1 MKIYNISEL
10 INNEIIFGYR
20 TGVGYVEYSNKTGE
34 KIRDGRENVK
44 VGSVNVYQLKVNRGE
59 LYKNGKRVFENVCV
73 VYTNT
78 TPKYLKNILSEN
90 DGFWKIKKGGRI

>member
-1 MKIYNISEL
+1 MKIYKAGEIVF
-10 INNEIIFGYR
+10 NEVVNGFR
-20 TGVGYVEYSNKTGE
+20 TDVGFTEYSNKTGE

-59 LYKNGKRVFENVCV
+59 LYKNGKRIFENVCV

-90 DGFWKIKKGGRI
+90 NGFCKIKKGGRI